1 MKRLAYTLSFI
12 ALCALASATA
22 TGCSSAKIH
31 AAAPSVNTNSK
42 QLTRSV
48 FARDPNGQLTEDA
61 IQKILSSPL
70 ELDLPARVGI
80 LPIVEAEDWRGPGP
94 DYTIAPGAL
103 TKMAKNLHSDDAFSM
118 VTEMMPIPS
127 GALGMEALR
136 EIAAR
141 YKLRYIVLY
150 RENVRKRT
158 RANPWAVGYATGLG
172 ALFLP
177 GSTLKVDGYVEASLF
192 DVKTGLLMFTVRR
205 RVRAERGSNVWYHDD
220 KLEDL
225 QARLALEVSGKLAS
239 DVRRALFQYAR
250 ATRVEN
256 DRLAKNSEPAND
268 NAPVE
273 TANDNRPI
281 AAQDARD
288 R

>member
-1 MKRLAYTLSFI
+1 MKQLAYTLSI
-12 ALCALASATA
+12 LALSSLTLATA
-22 TGCSSAKIH
+22 GCAGAKMSAS
-31 AAAPSVNTNSK
+31 APSVNSNTTE
-42 QLTRSV
+42 LTRSV
-48 FARDPNGQLTEDA
+48 FARDPNGQLSEEA

-80 LPIVEAEDWRGPGP
+80 LPIIEAEDWRGPGP
-94 DYTIAPGAL
+94 DYQVAPSAISN
-103 TKMAKNLHSDDAFSM
+103 MAEKLHSEDAFSM

-150 RENVRKRT
+150 RENVRKRVQV
-158 RANPWAVGYATGLG
+158 NPWAVGYATLIGT
-172 ALFLP
+172 LFLP

-205 RVRAERGSNVWYHDD
+205 RIQADRGSNVWYRDD
-220 KLEDL
+220 KLDTL
-225 QARLALEVSGKLAS
+225 QARLANKVSGKLAS

-256 DRLAKNSEPAND
+256 DRLAKNAPPAND

-273 TANDNRPI
+273 VANDNQPV
-281 AAQDARD
+281 AASETRD